1 MGEAIGAV
9 ASLVAGS
16 AASAAVGGGVL
27 GAVLGG
33 IVSVGV
39 SFLSR
44 EIAGSS
50 SGSYPTPTPA
60 PPRIY
65 TPPPAPAPVP
75 VITPAPYQ
83 APYSAPYHTQTVT
96 PSLTPALAG
105 GGLTQMVRQPI
116 TAHRIV
122 YGEVRVGGPVVYLHT
137 RAPAGSDKLDILHL
151 VVVLAAHEVE
161 AIGDVFLSDQIVAL
175 DGDGAATSSPFV
187 RDGTVFARVWK
198 HLGAADQAADPVLV
212 ANSGGQ
218 WTSAHRLAGRAYL
231 HAQLT
236 YDDRAFP
243 SGIPNLS
250 AVVRG
255 RKLYDPRTNST
266 AWSDNPALA
275 VLDYLTA
282 PWGLRAPLDEI
293 DVASFIAAANICD
306 ETVDRPGGQEKRFTC
321 NGVLD
326 VSQAPQSVLPP
337 LLTACAGRLTYTAGR
352 WRLFAGAYLPPMTA
366 FSEADARDTI
376 TVKPRRSRRELINT
390 VRGTFISSA
399 QNWQPTDYP
408 PVTVAAYRTAD
419 GGEEVAENLDLP
431 YTRSPYMAQRIAR
444 IALEMC
450 RRELTVQFPAN
461 LAGLRVVAGETVT
474 LTLSRFGLT
483 QVPMV
488 VAQWQLT
495 EELGVNLTLH
505 REDPDIYEIPL
516 GDLITMPAP
525 PALSLPGNQDIPPA
539 VPTGLAAVLTGTAV
553 RLTWNAV
560 PEPDFSHFEVY
571 EGEAGSTADQATRI
585 GEPYASTWFRDGLP
599 GGTSRLYWVRAVDG
613 HGNRSSFA
621 GPVAV
626 NVSTAAG
633 AVLVLE

>member
-83 APYSAPYHTQTVT
+83 APYTAPYHTQTVT

-218 WTSAHRLAGRAYL
+218 
-231 HAQLT
+231 
-236 YDDRAFP
+236 
-243 SGIPNLS
+243 
-250 AVVRG
+250 
-255 RKLYDPRTNST
+255 
-266 AWSDNPALA
+266 
-275 VLDYLTA
+275 
-282 PWGLRAPLDEI
+282 
-293 DVASFIAAANICD
+293 
-306 ETVDRPGGQEKRFTC
+306 
-321 NGVLD
+321 
-326 VSQAPQSVLPP
+326 
-337 LLTACAGRLTYTAGR
+337 
-352 WRLFAGAYLPPMTA
+352 
-366 FSEADARDTI
+366 
-376 TVKPRRSRRELINT
+376 
-390 VRGTFISSA
+390 
-399 QNWQPTDYP
+399 
-408 PVTVAAYRTAD
+408 
-419 GGEEVAENLDLP
+419 
-431 YTRSPYMAQRIAR
+431 
-444 IALEMC
+444 
-450 RRELTVQFPAN
+450 
-461 LAGLRVVAGETVT
+461 
-474 LTLSRFGLT
+474 
-483 QVPMV
+483 
-488 VAQWQLT
+488 
-495 EELGVNLTLH
+495 
-505 REDPDIYEIPL
+505 
-516 GDLITMPAP
+516 
-525 PALSLPGNQDIPPA
+525 
-539 VPTGLAAVLTGTAV
+539 
-553 RLTWNAV
+553 
-560 PEPDFSHFEVY
+560 
-571 EGEAGSTADQATRI
+571 
-585 GEPYASTWFRDGLP
+585 
-599 GGTSRLYWVRAVDG
+599 
-613 HGNRSSFA
+613 
-621 GPVAV
+621 
-626 NVSTAAG
+626 
-633 AVLVLE
+633 